1 MKPVALC
8 AIMAV
13 MWCGGCA
20 STNVV
25 VNSGSVVPITHQP
38 ESGSISRS
46 VGLLRRLAILPAR
59 LEFSPSNG
67 RQCFEP
73 CDWEQLTLDVAQNVP
88 KYLTEWRGYEVVV
101 LDPMVADHASLELPG
116 MSLDDLI
123 KELAI
128 FAEQRSNDP
137 PKDDI
142 SQCLQAITKQLWVD
156 GVVLIQGRVS
166 ITSKLETSLGL
177 ALAASGYGLLGAL
190 PIQMVRIGSKFEADI
205 FETRTGRLVWAS
217 VYSSSG
223 NPFAAPPAA
232 RTLMPQLLDPI
243 EPALP
248 ISMTRIIR
256 PPESELME

>member
-1 MKPVALC
+1 MKPVVLC

-13 MWCGGCA
+13 MWCAGCA

-25 VNSGSVVPITHQP
+25 VNSSSVAPITHQP
-38 ESGSISRS
+38 ESGSISRN
-46 VGLLRRLAILPAR
+46 VGLLRRLAVLPAR

-67 RQCFEP
+67 RHCVEP
-73 CDWEQLTLDVAQNVP
+73 CDWEQLTLGIAENVP
-88 KYLTEWRGYEVVV
+88 KYLTEWRGYEVIV
-101 LDPMVADHASLELPG
+101 LDPMVADHASVELPG
-116 MSLDDLI
+116 MSLDDFA

-128 FAEQRSNDP
+128 FAGQRSTDP
-137 PKDDI
+137 PKDEI

-156 GVVLIQGRVS
+156 GVVLIQGSVS
-166 ITSKLETSLGL
+166 ITSKLEAGLGL

-205 FETRTGRLVWAS
+205 FETRTGRLIWAS
-217 VYSSSG
+217 VYSSIG

-243 EPALP
+243 EAALP
-248 ISMTRIIR
+248 ITMTRII
-256 PPESELME
+256 PPPRSELME